1 MRSLRQTKKVD
12 THPETDGFIV
22 IGFISRSLCAYAGR
36 TRRNP
41 TLRKTFLSTNKRLC
55 IVEIN
60 IPGIGTINIKNL
72 LLDYNGTIACDGK
85 IISSVKERIESIHK
99 MGIAV
104 HLVTADTHG
113 TVRNECADMPVQ
125 IQIFDNSNAAKNKKD
140 IVKGLEADTC
150 VCIGNGFND
159 GQMFEACRISI
170 IVIGTEGCSA
180 KSLVK
185 ADIVCK
191 SIEDALDL
199 ILIHNRI
206 IPTLRG

>member
-1 MRSLRQTKKVD
+1 
-12 THPETDGFIV
+12 
-22 IGFISRSLCAYAGR
+22 
-36 TRRNP
+36 
-41 TLRKTFLSTNKRLC
+41 
-55 IVEIN
+55 
-60 IPGIGTINIKNL
+60 
-72 LLDYNGTIACDGK
+72 
-85 IISSVKERIESIHK
+85 
-99 MGIAV
+99 MGVNV

-140 IVKGLEADTC
+140 IVKKLGADQC

-159 GQMFEACRISI
+159 GQMFEACSVSI

-180 KSLVK
+180 KSLLK

-199 ILIHNRI
+199 ILIYSRMV
-206 IPTLRG
+206 PTLRG